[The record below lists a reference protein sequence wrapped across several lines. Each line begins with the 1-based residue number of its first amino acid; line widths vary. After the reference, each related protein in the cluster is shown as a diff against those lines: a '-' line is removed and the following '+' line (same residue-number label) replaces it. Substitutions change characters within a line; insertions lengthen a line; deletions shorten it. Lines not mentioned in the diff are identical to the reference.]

1 MKAEHIELGYFG
13 NIWVRQNNFPH
24 IGDSHAGHQHKFDH
38 VTLLARGSV
47 RVEVDGYEP
56 KEYTAPTFMIMRKDK
71 NHKMTATSPD
81 TIYYCV
87 FALRDIDGEVVDPVY
102 GPKNDPMAHSSETVN
117 DGHWDKIKDI

>member
-1 MKAEHIELGYFG
+1 MTVEHTALGYFG
-13 NIWVRQNNFPH
+13 NIWVRQNNLPY
-24 IGDSHAGHQHKFDH
+24 IGNSHAGHQHKFDH
-38 VTLLARGSV
+38 VTLLAQGSV
-47 RVEVDGYEP
+47 RVEVEGHEP

-87 FALRDIDGEVVDPVY
+87 FALRDIDGEVVDPIY
-102 GPKNDPMAHSSETVN
+102 GPKNDPLADSSGTVE